1 MEFHWKKGCLPKN
14 EYNIITGALRE
25 LGMSIHT
32 PCLGGFTEK
41 DGSDYCAV
49 DFINEPKDMKKN
61 LEIVKDFLKDF
72 KSTEEE

>member
-1 MEFHWKKGCLPKN
+1 
-14 EYNIITGALRE
+14 
-25 LGMSIHT
+25 MSIYT
-32 PCLGGFTEK
+32 PSLGGFTEK

-49 DFINEPKDMKKN
+49 DFINEPKAMKKN